1 MNSTYDFL
9 VTPLSER
16 YQNTK
21 KIGEVEVIINANI
34 ENFKSVSKLG
44 KVISTPLILE
54 SDIKAGDIVCLHHNV
69 FRRWYDVKGKERN
82 SRGYF
87 KDEMYFAGIDQ
98 VYLYHNGHEWKS
110 FLDRCFVAPLKDQD
124 QKGIIKY
131 DNRLLNEKGISKED
145 VVSFKPDREFE
156 FILNDQLLYCMKS
169 KDIVIKHEN
178 RGNEEIYNPSWTRG
192 SEGVDKSCQGGN
204 CGHRGRCICG
214 PTKECSCNKEVSYI

>member
-169 KDIVIKHEN
+169 KDILIKHGRKEDKEKHN
-178 RGNEEIYNPSWTRG
+178 NSRSASSRRIDKG
-192 SEGVDKSCQGGN
+192 SEGTD
-204 CGHRGRCICG
+204 CGHRRRCDCG
-214 PTKECSCNKEVSYI
+214 PTKKRSCDKEVSNI

>member
-1 MNSTYDFL
+1 VNSVFEFI
-9 VTPLSER
+9 VTPLTDR
-16 YQNTK
+16 YKNTK
-21 KIGEVEVIINANI
+21 KIGEVDVIINTNI

-44 KVISTPLILE
+44 KVVSVPLVFNQ
-54 SDIKAGDIVCLHHNV
+54 DIKVGDVVCIHHNV

-87 KDEMYFAGIDQ
+87 KKELYFCGMDQ
-98 VYLYHNGHEWKS
+98 VYLYHNGIEWKS
-110 FLDRCFVAPLKDQD
+110 FLDRCFVAPLKDED

-131 DNRLLNEKGISKED
+131 GNRLLIKNNINVGDI
-145 VVSFKPDREFE
+145 VSFKPDREFE

-178 RGNEEIYNPSWTRG
+178 RGNEKVYNPSWTRG
-192 SEGVDKSCQGGN
+192 SEGINKGSERRN
-204 CGHRGRCICG
+204 CEHRGRCICG